1 MSSDT
6 LNKDKFF
13 WRDSGKDSWKQYQ
26 CNYNLHYK
34 YYCFELDKNQIK
46 SLSLAWS
53 IVKMIVAFDM

>member
-6 LNKDKFF
+6 LNKDEFF

-34 YYCFELDKNQIK
+34 YYCFELDKKPDKIIK
-46 SLSLAWS
+46 FG
-53 IVKMIVAFDM
+53 MIYS